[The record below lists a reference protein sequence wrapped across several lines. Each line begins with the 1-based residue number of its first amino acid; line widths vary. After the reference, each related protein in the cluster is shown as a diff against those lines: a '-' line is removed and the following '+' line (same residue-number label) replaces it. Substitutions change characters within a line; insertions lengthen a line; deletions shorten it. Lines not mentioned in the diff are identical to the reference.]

1 MIPGN
6 YTVFG
11 SDPSFFTCKVLAMF
25 RYMGIPHNYLYKSQ
39 KRGERVER
47 RAGSH
52 MVPIVETPENWAL
65 WDSTPIGELLN
76 ARFPAAAI
84 VPTSPVQKVAMK
96 ILDDFVDE
104 WLPRQALFYRW
115 AASDA
120 LDRSAM
126 EIACNSMWG
135 RKFDNTLTPD
145 ELKQLEGLGQMVK
158 QNFGDRVCKVAGCG
172 AEYADELN
180 DRFKVLLKLLEDHR
194 KSHPCFFGER
204 ASMADLAL
212 CGASVAHFTRDEVS
226 IALIE
231 ETSPGFTTWTN
242 KLWYEKGG
250 DASFLGG
257 DEIPATLLP
266 ILEDIANHFHVYLRG
281 NHGALQKKEKTLT
294 FDYGYGPIE
303 RRAYRYSEISR
314 QDVKVTLEA
323 LSPEDQTKVREALGG
338 TGVLDIYDLEPLDC
352 GFGSITTSLAN

>member
-1 MIPGN
+1 MIPGK

-39 KRGERVER
+39 ERGEAVER

-84 VPTSPVQKVAMK
+84 VPTTPVQKIAMK

-115 AASDA
+115 AASEE

-126 EIACNSMWG
+126 EIACNNMWG
-135 RKFDNTLTPD
+135 RKFDNTLTDD
-145 ELKQLEGLGQMVK
+145 EIKQLEGLGQMVK

-172 AEYADELN
+172 AEYAGELN
-180 DRFKVLLKLLEDHR
+180 DRFKVLLKLLEEHR
-194 KSHPCFFGER
+194 KSHTCFFGER

-212 CGASVAHFTRDEVS
+212 CGASVAHFTRDDAS

-231 ETSPGFTTWTN
+231 ETSPEFTTWTN
-242 KLWYEKGG
+242 KLWYEKGK
-250 DASFLGG
+250 DASFLDN
-257 DEIPATLLP
+257 DEIPSTLLP
-266 ILEDIANHFHVYLRG
+266 ILEDIASHFHVYLRG
-281 NHGALQKKEKTLT
+281 NHAALARKEKTLT

-314 QDVKVTLEA
+314 QDVKATLEG
-323 LSPEDQTKVREALGG
+323 LSKDDQAKVREALGG

>member
-1 MIPGN
+1 MIPGK

-25 RYMGIPHNYLYKSQ
+25 RYMGVPHNYIYKSQ
-39 KRGERVER
+39 DRGEAIER

-52 MVPIVETPENWAL
+52 MVPIVETPEKWAL

-84 VPTSPVQKVAMK
+84 VPQTPVQKIAMK

-115 AASDA
+115 AASDT

-135 RKFDNTLTPD
+135 RKLDNTLTED
-145 ELKQLEGLGQMVK
+145 ELKQLEGLGQMIK
-158 QNFGDRVCKVAGCG
+158 ENFGNRVCKVAGCG

-180 DRFKVLLKLLEDHR
+180 DRFAVLLRLLEEHR
-194 KSHPCFFGER
+194 KTHACFFGER

-212 CGASVAHFTRDEVS
+212 CGASVAHFTRDQAS
-226 IALIE
+226 IALVNE
-231 ETSPGFTTWTN
+231 VSPGFAKWTDQ
-242 KLWYEKGG
+242 LWYKKGG
-250 DASFLGG
+250 GKTFLGD

-281 NHGALQKKEKTLT
+281 NHAALGKKEKALT

-303 RRAYRYSEISR
+303 RRAYRYSELSR
-314 QDVKVTLEA
+314 QDVKGTLEA
-323 LSPEDQTKVREALGG
+323 LAPDDQARVREVLGP
-338 TGVLDIYDLEPLDC
+338 TGVLDIYDLEPLDV
-352 GFGSITTSLAN
+352 GFGSIATSLAN